1 LIYAFVT
8 SCLIA
13 KPEESKV
20 FSVVVKAVEA
30 AGRVSGADEDET
42 VDTTPEA
49 NKIEVSAEQF
59 AT

>member
-13 KPEESKV
+13 KLESKV

-30 AGRVSGADEDET
+30 TGRVSGADEDET